1 MALAIPGHL
10 SSSGSSSSAAGP
22 PSREGTGRSFQPELI
37 RSPHSI
43 KALGLV
49 KQMAQLETVSELTNF
64 YGAPSVLAVKKC
76 LDHIDAHARAFIGR
90 SPFLVLSTADADG
103 WPDSSPR
110 GDAPGFVV
118 VEDPHTLLIPDRPGN
133 NRVDSFHNLIAN
145 PKAGLLFLVPGH
157 PHSLRVNGT
166 ARLLTNGELCR
177 RFSVQGKPARAVIE
191 VTAREVFF
199 HCGKSLIRSRL
210 WEPAQWP
217 DRTGLAG
224 LGAALAD
231 QIKTIDAATAEAMVA
246 ESIAK
251 RLY

>member
-1 MALAIPGHL
+1 
-10 SSSGSSSSAAGP
+10 
-22 PSREGTGRSFQPELI
+22 
-37 RSPHSI
+37 
-43 KALGLV
+43 
-49 KQMAQLETVSELTNF
+49 MAQIETALELTSF
-64 YGAPSVLAVKKC
+64 YGAPTVLAIRKS

-90 SPFLVLSTADADG
+90 SPFLVLSTADAAG
-103 WPDSSPR
+103 WPDASPR

-118 VEDPHTLLIPDRPGN
+118 VEDSHTLLIPDRPGN

-166 ARLLTNGELCR
+166 ARLLTDLELCR
-177 RFSVQGKPARAVIE
+177 RFCVQGKPARAVLE
-191 VTAREVFF
+191 VTAHQVYF

-231 QIKTIDAATAEAMVA
+231 QIKTIDTATAEAMVA
-246 ESIAK
+246 ESIEK